1 MAASEQPYQMSFTSG
16 GMQLNAC
23 VDLAKIRLE
32 LGSWDQAARS
42 AVSTGLTG
50 LPKASS
56 NERTVREL
64 VKRLKTLNDRELEF
78 LLHEAHRSDQ
88 IQLLWISICR
98 AYRFVR
104 EFASDYLNSAQTK
117 GSVSTTVL
125 VNTKLKRQL
134 EKFAKQYPVHMSTR
148 TAPLLFSAKGG
159 GFSAQTIVNLFKR
172 IYKIAGIE
180 GASSHSGRRQFVTKL
195 ADQGINAR
203 LVQVL
208 ARHKHLSTTQRYIDV
223 NENAL
228 RNAVELLK

>member
-1 MAASEQPYQMSFTSG
+1 MKQAKLLTDAEFKRLTAVINSLRYQTRNHTTVALSFYAGLRACEIAALRVGDVFDEASNVKDTIY
-16 GMQLNAC
+16 LNA
-23 VDLAKIRLE
+23 
-32 LGSWDQAARS
+32 G
-42 AVSTGLTG
+42 
-50 LPKASS
+50 
-56 NERTVREL
+56 
-64 VKRLKTLNDRELEF
+64 
-78 LLHEAHRSDQ
+78 
-88 IQLLWISICR
+88 
-98 AYRFVR
+98 
-104 EFASDYLNSAQTK
+104 QTK
-117 GSVSTTVL
+117 GSDSTTVL

-228 RNAVELLK
+228 RNAVEFLS